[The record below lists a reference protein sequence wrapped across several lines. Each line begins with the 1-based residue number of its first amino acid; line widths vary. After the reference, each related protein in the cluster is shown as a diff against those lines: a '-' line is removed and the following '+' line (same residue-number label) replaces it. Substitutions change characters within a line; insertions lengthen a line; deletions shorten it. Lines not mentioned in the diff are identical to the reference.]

1 MARPRSKLD
10 VKRQS
15 ARVLSLWETETL
27 PWKNQRLNVIRLG
40 LLGELTM
47 KQIAH
52 AEGISTETVRCYF
65 KSYREGGVKALLHR
79 DYKDKDKTSRLTPE
93 AKEQMLQGL
102 EQGRWRTAKAL
113 WQWLTKEH
121 GIEVKL
127 RTIYHY
133 LGKFAARLKVPRP
146 SHIKK
151 DPQAEAAFRKGGMS
165 AEFKALGIAKGT
177 KVRLWVMD
185 EGRFGL
191 ISFVRRVWT
200 LRGTRVVVPM
210 QRKYEWEHVHGLLE
224 VGPRG
229 HSEFCYLPS
238 TNREATIM
246 ALAQAAESD
255 AKSTHVVIYDGS
267 GAHPN
272 DGDPELPSNVRI
284 IKLPPY
290 CPELNPVEKVWDMMR
305 DALCN
310 QAFATLEAME
320 NAMTTWLEEF
330 WADKRNV
337 PNLIGRGWLW
347 NQANAC

>member
-1 MARPRSKLD
+1 L
-10 VKRQS
+10 
-15 ARVLSLWETETL
+15 
-27 PWKNQRLNVIRLG
+27 
-40 LLGELTM
+40 
-47 KQIAH
+47 
-52 AEGISTETVRCYF
+52 
-65 KSYREGGVKALLHR
+65 
-79 DYKDKDKTSRLTPE
+79 
-93 AKEQMLQGL
+93 AK
-102 EQGRWRTAKAL
+102 W
-113 WQWLTKEH
+113 
-121 GIEVKL
+121 
-127 RTIYHY
+127 Y
-133 LGKFAARLKVPRP
+133 
-146 SHIKK
+146 
-151 DPQAEAAFRKGGMS
+151 
-165 AEFKALGIAKGT
+165 
-177 KVRLWVMD
+177 

-255 AKSTHVVIYDGS
+255 AESTHVVIYDGS
-267 GAHPN
+267 GAPPN
-272 DGDPELPSNVRI
+272 DGDPELPANVRI

-290 CPELNPVEKVWDMMR
+290 CLPVIDFDSGRLSSLRSGCPELNPVEKVWDMMR

-330 WADKRNV
+330 WTDKRNV
-337 PNLIGRGWLW
+337 TNLIGRGWLW
-347 NQANAC
+347 NQANDC